1 MDLYWVDRDGWRAKD
16 ALPPKWAGTNMAM
29 AFSLLKRNGGL
40 EDHATMSRLASGKKW
55 AYQRYNVVP
64 CKACQGDFRG
74 ASHPL
79 LKCSNLTM
87 VSARNL
93 WLSNCKEYINSSKP
107 VRLRNKLAEILHHV
121 CTSEGGEFAAVGT
134 FTPSWVARVD
144 DAKVMTALDLAAVKK
159 LLRVIAGGA
168 RLVMRE
174 YSRIKAV
181 SDGDATEL
189 RQLSIVPFNKIVQ
202 VKAPK
207 VSARLGNSNASADNV
222 WQVTDTQ
229 GKLKW
234 SATRLHLIPPSVQS
248 PASRTETRVARVNVT
263 LKQNPW
269 KSGLNWFSP
278 RAK

>member
-1 MDLYWVDRDGWRAKD
+1 M
-16 ALPPKWAGTNMAM
+16 
-29 AFSLLKRNGGL
+29 
-40 EDHATMSRLASGKKW
+40 
-55 AYQRYNVVP
+55 
-64 CKACQGDFRG
+64 
-74 ASHPL
+74 
-79 LKCSNLTM
+79 
-87 VSARNL
+87 
-93 WLSNCKEYINSSKP
+93 
-107 VRLRNKLAEILHHV
+107 RLRSKLSEILHHV

-134 FTPSWVARVD
+134 FIPSWVARVD
-144 DAKVMTALDLAAVKK
+144 DAKVMSALDLAAVKK

-189 RQLSIVPFNKIVQ
+189 RQLSIVPFNKKVPS
-202 VKAPK
+202 KAPK
-207 VSARLGNSNASADNV
+207 VYSRVGDSNAPTDNV
-222 WQVTDTQ
+222 WQVTATQ

-234 SATRLHLIPPSVQS
+234 GAPRSHLAPPPVHA
-248 PASRTETRVARVNVT
+248 PAARTEARVARVNAT